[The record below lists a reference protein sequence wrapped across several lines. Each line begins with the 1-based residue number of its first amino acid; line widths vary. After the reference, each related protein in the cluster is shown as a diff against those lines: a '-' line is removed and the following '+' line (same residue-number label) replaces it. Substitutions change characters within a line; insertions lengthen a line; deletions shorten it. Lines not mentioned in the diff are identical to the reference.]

1 MKSKLVGPLFKN
13 ENHTANLQKFRESF
27 SPRYSIYSILT
38 LPILLT
44 SLYKNLYKKIQIFTH
59 EFKLSAVSILILS
72 MSKVHLNM
80 CELIH
85 LNVYKDKLHAIY

>member
-1 MKSKLVGPLFKN
+1 MKSKFVGPLFKN
-13 ENHTANLQKFRESF
+13 ENHTANLQKFKESL

-44 SLYKNLYKKIQIFTH
+44 SLCIFTH

-72 MSKVHLNM
+72 MSKLHLNM